1 MKTKHCLKFCGYGF
15 LTFLIISMSSAQ
27 VFANSLEET
36 PQDNRVAECP
46 QNLNTLSAPDE
57 FLNMKNPIQATGENV
72 DKGAKLFLGSIAP
85 IPCTTCH
92 GVAGNGL
99 GDPDFESTPSPRNF
113 TCQETMESI
122 PDGQLFWVI
131 KSGVPRTSMPSF
143 DELKDEQI
151 WKLILYIRH
160 LGK

>member
-1 MKTKHCLKFCGYGF
+1 MKIKNYLKICSYSF
-15 LTFLIISMSSAQ
+15 LTFLIVSFCVAQ
-27 VFANSLEET
+27 ASANSGEESVA
-36 PQDNRVAECP
+36 DNRVAECP
-46 QNLNTLSAPDE
+46 QNRNTLSALDE
-57 FLNMKNPIQATGENV
+57 FLNMKNPIQPTDENI
-72 DKGAKLFLGSIAP
+72 DAGAKLFLGSIAP

-113 TCQETMESI
+113 TCKETMGSI

-143 DELKDEQI
+143 ADLTDDQI
-151 WKLILYIRH
+151 WHLILYIRH
-160 LGK
+160 MGK

>member
-1 MKTKHCLKFCGYGF
+1 MNNSLSIGYWCLFTF
-15 LTFLIISMSSAQ
+15 LTLTISVANI
-27 VFANSLEET
+27 FADSTVEN
-36 PQDNRVAECP
+36 PPDNRVSECP
-46 QNLNTLSAPDE
+46 QNRNTLSAPDE
-57 FLNMKNPIQATGENV
+57 FLNMKNPIQPTKVNIDA
-72 DKGAKLFLGSIAP
+72 GAKLFLASIAP

-92 GVAGNGL
+92 GVLGNGL

-113 TCQETMESI
+113 TCQETMGSI

-131 KSGVPRTSMPSF
+131 KSGVPRTAMPSF
-143 DELKDEQI
+143 DELSDEQI